1 MDVLQLRNNN
11 SEAIRL
17 YHSGDSFTNFE
28 QDKHFLLLIFL
39 ITLSSYLSFGLALR
53 GFLYFYL
60 NTVLTYKS
68 CLYSNF
74 YKVYFFPFF
83 SNSHMAVFA
92 KSKNVDVR
100 KNLLVF
106 L

>member
-39 ITLSSYLSFGLALR
+39 ITLSSYLSFGLAFR

-74 YKVYFFPFF
+74 YKVYFFPSQSQKMLRLEKIFWFF
-83 SNSHMAVFA
+83 C
-92 KSKNVDVR
+92 DV
-100 KNLLVF
+100 
-106 L
+106 